1 MIIFVIMKWSDKILY
16 PWVEWIE
23 ALIGLGDDITDI
35 ALEKRSPLGFL
46 IFLMGV
52 IITPIRWFVIGT
64 LSIIQTFEWAFFG
77 KVTEFIHNRVERNGE
92 LNAKDF
98 IAIVLLGF
106 GIMAPLMLTW
116 GLPAIIRDKRK
127 DKREK
132 ELERIRLARERSER
146 EWGRIREEIVE
157 LEARLAERRQAKD
170 FKPKK
175 RVTPHNFNKK
185 RKERFVCPGV
195 YVTESEPIT
204 DTRRSQIRRGVG
216 PF

>member
-23 ALIGLGDDITDI
+23 ALIGLGDDINNI
-35 ALEKRSPLGFL
+35 AYEKREPWGFL

-64 LSIIQTFEWAFFG
+64 LSIIQTFEWVFFG

-92 LNAKDF
+92 LNATDF

-132 ELERIRLARERSER
+132 ELERIRLAQEQRER
-146 EWGRIREEIVE
+146 EWGVIREEIVE
-157 LEARLAERRQAKD
+157 LEVRLAERREAKD

-175 RVTPHNFNKK
+175 RVTPHNFNKE
-185 RKERFVCPGV
+185 RKTILVSPGV
-195 YVTESEPIT
+195 FGH
-204 DTRRSQIRRGVG
+204 RGG
-216 PF
+216 NT

>member
-23 ALIGLGDDITDI
+23 ALIGLGDKITNI
-35 ALEKRSPLGFL
+35 ALEKREPWGFL

-64 LSIIQTFEWAFFG
+64 LTIIQTFEWAFFG
-77 KVTEFIHNRVERNGE
+77 KVTEFIHKRIERNGE

-98 IAIVLLGF
+98 IVIILLGF

-132 ELERIRLARERSER
+132 ELERIRLAQEQRER

-175 RVTPHNFNKK
+175 HVTPHNFNKECK
-185 RKERFVCPGV
+185 AIFVRPGV
-195 YVTESEPIT
+195 YVTEGEPIT
-204 DTRRSQIRRGVG
+204 YTRRRQISRGVG

>member
-23 ALIGLGDDITDI
+23 ALIGLGDDINNI
-35 ALEKRSPLGFL
+35 AYGKREPWGFL

-52 IITPIRWFVIGT
+52 ITTPIRWFAIGT
-64 LSIIQTFEWAFFG
+64 LAIIQTFEWAFFG

-132 ELERIRLARERSER
+132 ELERIRLAQEQRER
-146 EWGRIREEIVE
+146 EWGVIREEIVE
-157 LEARLAERRQAKD
+157 LEARLAERREAKD

-175 RVTPHNFNKK
+175 RVTPHNFNNK
-185 RKERFVCPGV
+185 RKTILVSPGV
-195 YVTESEPIT
+195 YVRDVWDIEEV
-204 DTRRSQIRRGVG
+204 TRRQQTRRRRYE
-216 PF
+216 

>member
-23 ALIGLGDDITDI
+23 ALIGLGDDINNI

-52 IITPIRWFVIGT
+52 IITPIRWFAIGT
-64 LSIIQTFEWAFFG
+64 LSIIQTFEWVFFG

-132 ELERIRLARERSER
+132 ELERIRLAQEQRER
-146 EWGRIREEIVE
+146 EWGVIREEIVE
-157 LEARLAERRQAKD
+157 LEARLAERREAKD

-175 RVTPHNFNKK
+175 RVTPHNFNKE
-185 RKERFVCPGV
+185 RKAILVSPGV
-195 YVTESEPIT
+195 YWDIEGI
-204 DTRRSQIRRGVG
+204 TRRQQTRRRRYE
-216 PF
+216 

>member
-175 RVTPHNFNKK
+175 RVTPHNFNNK
-185 RKERFVCPGV
+185 RKAIFVRPGV

>member
-23 ALIGLGDDITDI
+23 ALIGLGDDINNI

-52 IITPIRWFVIGT
+52 ITTPIRWFAIGT
-64 LSIIQTFEWAFFG
+64 LAIIQTFEWVFFG
-77 KVTEFIHNRVERNGE
+77 KVTEFINNRVERNGE

-98 IAIVLLGF
+98 IAIILLGF
-106 GIMAPLMLTW
+106 GIMTPLMLTW

-146 EWGRIREEIVE
+146 EWGVIRETIVE
-157 LEARLAERRQAKD
+157 LETRLAERREAKD

-175 RVTPHNFNKK
+175 RVTPHNFNNK
-185 RKERFVCPGV
+185 RKAIFVRPGV
-195 YVTESEPIT
+195 YVRDVDHIRV
-204 DTRRSQIRRGVG
+204 TRRQTHRRYE
-216 PF
+216 